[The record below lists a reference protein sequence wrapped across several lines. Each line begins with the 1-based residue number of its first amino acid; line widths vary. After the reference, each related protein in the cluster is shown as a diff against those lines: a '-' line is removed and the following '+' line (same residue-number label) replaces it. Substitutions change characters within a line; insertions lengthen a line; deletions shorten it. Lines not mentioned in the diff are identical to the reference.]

1 MMSNDETK
9 LDSLAIQATRSNGD
23 AHAEPWNPLLSSHES
38 LSPTSRQENR
48 LPRRPQLEV
57 PQQPR
62 SPTSYSTGS
71 HSSDLHHSRRGSAS
85 SASPIESDRRTVI
98 TVDDPLSESDS
109 YGVKEFDASTPHVS
123 QWESNGHSSEGLHA
137 RAGAWADGDIELVH
151 ASAERPQGGNSRSP
165 DASVLDTESKEPFT
179 IEEIRKRLRSGSKF
193 SRHKNTKKFI
203 PYDKLR
209 DTFTE
214 SCVRSI
220 LLQTPEFKG
229 TPPGV
234 IDITAHSICAVSQ
247 INGHRTSFIR
257 IFAILVSMDQVKYI
271 QDFLNEPI
279 ADADLPLR
287 LPSKEQL
294 ESNLVMKSSDE
305 DDQRPLQCFEDWDPD
320 DLDRFLERQDKF
332 TSPRLRMRGDRLC
345 LHRLPSN
352 MILPFIECNNTH
364 VGGFGTVSKVKIHPA
379 HCDFDPSTLPHF
391 QSWYGDKTELQQA
404 NCGDHEFALKEI
416 HSGDYKAFR
425 AEVGVH
431 ERFSASRQGHEH
443 LIRLLAAI
451 EHGTSYYLLFPW
463 AQGTLVNLW
472 QRFRASPESAND
484 IEWMIKQCLG
494 ITDGLNRIHSYKSS
508 WNRDDE
514 DRERSLS
521 KNTGTHG
528 DVKAENV
535 LFFDPPDDGTFS
547 GSKQHLVVSD
557 FGLTRF
563 REKSLKSDPMG
574 WSVTY
579 RAPELDM
586 KLGTSRKY
594 DIWSLGCLFLE
605 FISWF
610 LRGFDATR
618 PRSNHKRSSL
628 ITFQDVRVEDDVPYG
643 TPYKEDK
650 FFNLEQAPG
659 IGNAHA
665 MVKPSVLKVSCTHHS
680 HCMFIG

>member
-1 MMSNDETK
+1 MMPNDEAK
-9 LDSLAIQATRSNGD
+9 LHSLTCRATRSNGD
-23 AHAEPWNPLLSSHES
+23 PFAEPWNALRSSHGS
-38 LSPTSRQENR
+38 ASPTSQPENR
-48 LPRRPQLEV
+48 LPSSPQLEV
-57 PQQPR
+57 PPR
-62 SPTSYSTGS
+62 STISYSTGS
-71 HSSDLHHSRRGSAS
+71 CPSKLHHSRRGSAS

-109 YGVKEFDASTPHVS
+109 YDAKELDGSTPHLS
-123 QWESNGHSSEGLHA
+123 QWESKGHSSEGLHA
-137 RAGAWADGDIELVH
+137 EVGAWADGDIKSVH
-151 ASAERPQGGNSRSP
+151 TSAKRPQGGNSRST
-165 DASVLDTESKEPFT
+165 DASVSDTERSNERST
-179 IEEIRKRLRSGSKF
+179 IEEIRKKLRSGSEF
-193 SRHKNTKKFI
+193 SRHKNTKRFI

-209 DTFTE
+209 DTLTE

-220 LLQTPEFKG
+220 LLQTPAFEG
-229 TPPGV
+229 TPPEV
-234 IDITAHSICAVSQ
+234 IDITAHTICVVSQ
-247 INGHRTSFIR
+247 INGHRTSYIR
-257 IFAILVSMDQVKYI
+257 IFAILVSMGQVKYI

-287 LPSKEQL
+287 LSSKEQW

-305 DDQRPLQCFEDWDPD
+305 DDEPPLRCFEHWDPED
-320 DLDRFLERQDKF
+320 MDRFLERQDKF

-352 MILPFIECNNTH
+352 MILPFVECNDTH
-364 VGGFGTVSKVKIHPA
+364 IGGFGTVSKVKIHPA
-379 HCDFDPSTLPHF
+379 HCDFDASTLPHF
-391 QSWYGDKTELQQA
+391 RSWYGDRTELHQA

-463 AQGTLVNLW
+463 AQGTLVDLW
-472 QRFRASPESAND
+472 QRFRASPESANE
-484 IEWMIKQCLG
+484 IEWMVKQCLG
-494 ITDGLNRIHSYKSS
+494 ITDGLKRIHSYKSS
-508 WNRDDE
+508 WKRDDE

-528 DVKAENV
+528 DVKAENI
-535 LFFDPPDDGTFS
+535 LFFHPPNDGTIS

-563 REKSLKSDPMG
+563 REKSLASDPLG

-586 KLGTSRKY
+586 QLGTSRKY

-610 LRGFDATR
+610 LRGFGATR
-618 PRSNHKRSSL
+618 PQTNQRGISL
-628 ITFQDVRVEDDVPYG
+628 ITFQDVRIQDDVPYG
-643 TPYKEDK
+643 PYKEDK
-650 FFNLEQAPG
+650 FFNLKQGPG
-659 IGNAHA
+659 IGNTHA
-665 MVKPSVLKVSCTHHS
+665 VVKISVLEVCCTHH
-680 HCMFIG
+680 GN